1 MMDVSQPPQEPT
13 PNTRHE
19 WMEIAAGR
27 VCSRCG
33 MAQIKGEFSDAEP
46 CPGTRPAEAV

>member
-1 MMDVSQPPQEPT
+1 MSQISKPSNEPT

-27 VCSRCG
+27 VCNRCG
-33 MAQIKGEFSDAEP
+33 TAQVKGEFHDSGP
-46 CPGTRPAEAV
+46 CPGARPAEAV